1 MSTYLPV
8 LIVKTCGYQHIG
20 LLRMQV
26 HNQQEAGS
34 MAVESLLRRGLE
46 PTNIP
51 LLVRGKLGM

>member
-1 MSTYLPV
+1 
-8 LIVKTCGYQHIG
+8 
-20 LLRMQV
+20 MQV